1 MHYSNPVTFEPKVC
15 ERVTAVRPAE
25 FQSNASPD
33 GAHTLR
39 DLEDDAMSLKRLIS
53 AISIAL
59 GSVAAVSS
67 AADSTAPDD
76 RQSALTPALYIV
88 QAESLNTADKSVV
101 RVNAKVEQEFEII
114 HSVSASRQVLIQPAL
129 DL

>member
-1 MHYSNPVTFEPKVC
+1 MLLKTESHGLRAPGRCSPYSPV
-15 ERVTAVRPAE
+15 
-25 FQSNASPD
+25 
-33 GAHTLR
+33 
-39 DLEDDAMSLKRLIS
+39 IS

-67 AADSTAPDD
+67 AADSISPDD

-88 QAESLNTADKSVV
+88 QAESLNTADQSVV

-114 HSVSASRQVLIQPAL
+114 HSVSAYLTPRQVARLCETNGSRVRVADPWRATVRQSRSLSSII
-129 DL
+129 